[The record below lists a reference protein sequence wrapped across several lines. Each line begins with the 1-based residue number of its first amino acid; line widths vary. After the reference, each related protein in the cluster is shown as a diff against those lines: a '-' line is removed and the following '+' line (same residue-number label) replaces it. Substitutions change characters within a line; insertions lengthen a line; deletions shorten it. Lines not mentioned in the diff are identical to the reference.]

1 MRFCVCSHFPAYISR
16 RVSTYSVF
24 LYAQAAMPRL
34 YGVQSEWRVS
44 NCSSGTDVM
53 VVVLLV
59 VVVMVVVVVVVVVV
73 VDARCRGWRVKG
85 LY

>member
-1 MRFCVCSHFPAYISR
+1 M
-16 RVSTYSVF
+16 F

-34 YGVQSEWRVS
+34 YGIQSDWRVS

-53 VVVLLV
+53 VVV
-59 VVVMVVVVVVVVVV
+59 VVVMVVG
-73 VDARCRGWRVKG
+73 AGCRGWRVKG